1 MSRMTLNVAHING
14 EPSGEELVDAA
25 WLYAWSSAALRP
37 AGSPT
42 ATRASRGA
50 TRASRG
56 ALTRARAYETLRTA
70 ISYGNRLTGHR
81 LQTGGL
87 RPAPLEHDSGL

>member
-50 TRASRG
+50 VT
-56 ALTRARAYETLRTA
+56 RAYETLRTA

>member
-1 MSRMTLNVAHING
+1 MSRMTLNVVHING
-14 EPSGEELVDAA
+14 EPSDEELVDAA
-25 WLYAWSSAALRP
+25 WLYAWSHAALRP

-50 TRASRG
+50 W
-56 ALTRARAYETLRTA
+56 TRARAYETLRTA

-87 RPAPLEHDSGL
+87 RPAPLAHDSGL